1 MPVLDSRPTKQQ
13 ISVSETTMPHAL
25 ITGANRGLGLEHVSQ
40 LLKREWTISAAVRDP
55 DSADALKALDPGD
68 GRLNILAYDASDLNA
83 AKALKEKVTGPI
95 DILFANAGVMGPK
108 EQAFGEAANDGFLD
122 TFRVNT
128 LAPLALAEAFADQVA
143 QSQLKV
149 IALQSS
155 RMGSI
160 ADNDTGG
167 RYAYRASKAALNAVG
182 KSLSIDLKD
191 KGVVVLTLH
200 PGWVRTD
207 MGGPNGLLTPSEAVS
222 AQLDLIARANPAMS
236 GRFFHISGEDLP
248 W

>member
-1 MPVLDSRPTKQQ
+1 
-13 ISVSETTMPHAL
+13 MPHAL

-68 GRLNILAYDASDLNA
+68 GRLRILPYDASDLNA
-83 AKALKEKVTGPI
+83 AKALKAQVTGPL

-122 TFRVNT
+122 TFRINT

-160 ADNDTGG
+160 SDNDSGG

-182 KSLSIDLKD
+182 KSLSIDLQD
-191 KGVVVLTLH
+191 KGIVVLILH

-207 MGGPNGLLTPSEAVS
+207 MGGPNGLMTPSESVS

>member
-1 MPVLDSRPTKQQ
+1 
-13 ISVSETTMPHAL
+13 MPHAL
-25 ITGANRGLGLEHVSQ
+25 ITGANRGIGLEHVRQ
-40 LLKREWTISAAVRDP
+40 LLARDWTITAAVRDP
-55 DSADALKALDPGD
+55 SAATELKALDPGD
-68 GRLNILAYDASDLNA
+68 GRLRIEAYDAKDLNA
-83 AKALKEKVTGPI
+83 AAGLKAKVDGPI
-95 DILFANAGVMGPK
+95 DILFANAGVMGPANQ
-108 EQAFGEAANDGFLD
+108 EFGAAAGEGFMD
-122 TFRVNT
+122 TLRTNA

-160 ADNDTGG
+160 ADNDSGG

-182 KSLSIDLKD
+182 KSLSVDLAD
-191 KGVVVLTLH
+191 SGVIVLVLH

-207 MGGPNGLLTPSEAVS
+207 MGGPNGLLTVSESVEG
-222 AQLDLIARANPAMS
+222 QLDLIARANPAMS
-236 GRFFHISGEDLP
+236 GRFFHVSGEDLA

>member
-1 MPVLDSRPTKQQ
+1 
-13 ISVSETTMPHAL
+13 MPHAL

-55 DSADALKALDPGD
+55 ESADALKALDPGD
-68 GRLNILAYDASDLNA
+68 GRLEILPYDASDLNA
-83 AKALKEKVTGPI
+83 AKALKEKVTGPL

-108 EQAFGEAANDGFLD
+108 AQSFGEAANDEFLD
-122 TFRVNT
+122 TFRINT

-160 ADNDTGG
+160 ADNDSGG

-191 KGVVVLTLH
+191 KGVVVLILH

-207 MGGPNGLLTPSEAVS
+207 MGGPNGLMTPSESVS

>member
-55 DSADALKALDPGD
+55 ESADALKALDPGD

-160 ADNDTGG
+160 ADNDSGG